1 MPKEKLKQTYQIN
14 LVYLLQYSI
23 IIMITPFNKILITIT
38 LLINA
43 QEFGI
48 QLYSLRN
55 QLNSNV
61 EQSLK
66 IISDWGISTV
76 EAGDSYG
83 MEEEKFRDLLKN
95 MI

>member
-1 MPKEKLKQTYQIN
+1 
-14 LVYLLQYSI
+14 
-23 IIMITPFNKILITIT
+23 MITPFNKILITIT
-38 LLINA
+38 LLINTQINA

-83 MEEEKFRDLLKN
+83 MEKEKFRDLLKN

>member
-1 MPKEKLKQTYQIN
+1 M
-14 LVYLLQYSI
+14 LQYSI

-38 LLINA
+38 LLINTQINA

-66 IISDWGISTV
+66 IISDWRISTV

-83 MEEEKFRDLLKN
+83 MEKEKFRDLLKN

>member
-1 MPKEKLKQTYQIN
+1 
-14 LVYLLQYSI
+14 
-23 IIMITPFNKILITIT
+23 MITPFNKILITIT

-61 EQSLK
+61 EQALK
-66 IISDWGISTV
+66 IISDWGISAV